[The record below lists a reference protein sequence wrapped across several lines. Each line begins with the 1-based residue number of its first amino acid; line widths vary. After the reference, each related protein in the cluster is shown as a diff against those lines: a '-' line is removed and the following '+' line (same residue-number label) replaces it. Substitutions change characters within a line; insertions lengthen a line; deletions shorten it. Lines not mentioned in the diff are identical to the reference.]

1 MGALRSA
8 AVLTTVSSEITQR
21 APDAGLQRDRSRR
34 ESALADCVS
43 IFVWSWL
50 VQVHGCLGLQPHAAC
65 CAGRPFP
72 GGGTSSCAFAVFRQ
86 LLSSAR
92 LDLSACLRLRPPL

>member
-8 AVLTTVSSEITQR
+8 AVLTAVSSETTER

-34 ESALADCVS
+34 ESALGDCVS

-50 VQVHGCLGLQPHAAC
+50 VRVRGCLGLQPHAAC

-72 GGGTSSCAFAVFRQ
+72 GGGTSGCALAVFWR
-86 LLSSAR
+86 LLSSAH
-92 LDLSACLRLRPPL
+92 LGLSACLRLHPSL